1 MALTS
6 PKTIEEYVAVMK
18 KHGLT
23 YLEVEGVKLVRNPQL
38 EEQAPQRA
46 EDPHPR
52 EIFRDREPPSNMT
65 HDDLWIGHPGVPR
78 LEDYTQ
84 TGEANGRGRDPMK

>member
-1 MALTS
+1 MAIDPDTLDVL
-6 PKTIEEYVAVMK
+6 IEKME

-38 EEQAPQRA
+38 VESPLAPA
-46 EDPHPR
+46 PADPHPR
-52 EIFRDREPPSNMT
+52 EIFREKEPPSNYT
-65 HDDLWIGHPGVPR
+65 HPDLWPDGQVVN

-84 TGEANGRGRDPMK
+84 TGEDKDRGGSRMR